1 MTLSRGVAGE
11 QSDKPFAAFQ
21 SAIETRAAEG
31 YGPWLPVS
39 AAELEATA
47 ERILSPRARAYL
59 FGGAGRGDTMRANL
73 EAFRRWQLIP
83 RAPLDVG
90 SRDHSTM
97 LLGTEMAAP
106 VLVAPIGTQTRYHPE
121 GELATAR
128 AAAATGVTLIASG
141 VGDHTLEQS
150 AEANAD
156 SSRWFQL
163 YWPRDDAITRSLLAR
178 AEQAGYQAIVV
189 TVDAALPGWRPEDLR
204 HGQALAS
211 RGRGMANFLS
221 DPEFRSQLAR
231 PPEDDQDAAVSHYF
245 SVAHSPAITWER
257 LEWLRGLTELPIVV
271 KGLQHPDDARAAV
284 RSGMDGVVVSNH
296 GGRQVDGSVGS
307 LDALPAIVDAVGDS
321 MPVLFDSGIRGGADI
336 VKALALGAAAVL
348 IGRPYIWG
356 MALAGQEGVEWVLR
370 GLLAELDITTALVG
384 ETSAP
389 ALTRAAVRRDGG

>member
-1 MTLSRGVAGE
+1 MTVSRAAADQQRVE
-11 QSDKPFAAFQ
+11 PFAAFQ
-21 SAIETRAAEG
+21 SEIETRAAAG

-39 AAELEATA
+39 VAELEAAA
-47 ERILSPRARAYL
+47 EQILSPRARAYL
-59 FGGAGRGDTMRANL
+59 FGGAGSGDTMRANR

-83 RAPLDVG
+83 RAPRDLEA
-90 SRDHSTM
+90 RDHRTT
-97 LLGTEMAAP
+97 LLGTAMPAP
-106 VLVAPIGTQTRYHPE
+106 VLLAPIGTQTRYHPL

-128 AAAATGVTLIASG
+128 AAAATGLTLVASG

-150 AEANAD
+150 AEANGD
-156 SSRWFQL
+156 GSRWYQL

-178 AEQAGYQAIVV
+178 AEQAGYRAIVV
-189 TVDAALPGWRPEDLR
+189 TVDAALAGWRPEDLR

-231 PPEDDQDAAVSHYF
+231 PPEEDLDAAVSHYF

-257 LEWLRGLTELPIVV
+257 LEWLRGLTDLPIVV

-284 RSGMDGVVVSNH
+284 RSGMDGIVVSNH

-321 MPVLFDSGIRGGADI
+321 MPVLFDSGIRGGADAC
-336 VKALALGAAAVL
+336 KALALGATAVL
-348 IGRPYIWG
+348 VGRPYIWG
-356 MALAGQEGVEWVLR
+356 LALAGQEGIEWVLR
-370 GLLAELDITTALVG
+370 GLLAELDITAALVG
-384 ETSAP
+384 ETSA
-389 ALTRAAVRRDGG
+389 AGLTRAAIRHDGG